1 MLFISDRSSPYQKVN
16 IKTVALQLLEFAK
29 LYEDNKN
36 FDTKVFNKV
45 HLVFA
50 FYFDS

>member
-1 MLFISDRSSPYQKVN
+1 MLFSSDKSSPYHKIN

-29 LYEDNKN
+29 LYEENKN

-45 HLVFA
+45 LLVFT
-50 FYFDS
+50 FYFDQ